1 MQGNKISRK
10 SIASALVGN
19 ILEIYDFTVY
29 VFFAPMIAKAFF
41 PLENPVSGLLI
52 AVAVFGV
59 GFFARPIGSIYIG
72 AYADHK
78 GRRPALLLTMALMA
92 LGTLMM
98 AFTPAYGS
106 IGLLAPVTIVLARL
120 VQGFALGGEVGA
132 ATAFLYEVAPEK
144 RKNLY
149 ASWQAASQG
158 IAIVIAGGTGVGLTL
173 LLSEVQ
179 MISWGWRVPFILGL
193 LIIPA
198 GFWLRRTMPETLIR
212 EQSSGVMTMH
222 HIGVSLKEIFIV
234 QRSGFLAVMSQIVF
248 ATIAAYMSSYMTT
261 YAITVLSLPSTSA
274 MIAAILVGICTFVG
288 GVAGGYMADRY
299 DPIIVSVVPRIVL
312 ILIVIPIFQYLI
324 TEPSLNTLLLTTLI
338 MAGLSAFSVGAI
350 FGALANAIPVA
361 QRGIALSVGYAL
373 IIALFGGT
381 AQLVVTWLISVTGN
395 ALVPA
400 YYIVMA
406 ALLSLLGLI
415 WLRSPDN

>member
-29 VFFAPMIAKAFF
+29 VFFAPMIAKVFF

-179 MISWGWRVPFILGL
+179 MMSWGWRVPFILGL

-198 GFWLRRTMPETLIR
+198 GFWLRRTMPETLIC
-212 EQSSGVMTMH
+212 EQSSGVMAMH

>member
-198 GFWLRRTMPETLIR
+198 GFWLRRTMPETLIC
-212 EQSSGVMTMH
+212 EQSSGVMAMH

-288 GVAGGYMADRY
+288 GVTGGYMADRY

>member
-29 VFFAPMIAKAFF
+29 VFFAPMIAKVFF

-198 GFWLRRTMPETLIR
+198 GFWLRRTMPETLIC

>member
-29 VFFAPMIAKAFF
+29 VFFAPMIAKVFF

-198 GFWLRRTMPETLIR
+198 GFWLRRTMPETLIC
-212 EQSSGVMTMH
+212 EQSSGVMAMH

>member
-29 VFFAPMIAKAFF
+29 VFFAPMIAKVFF

-212 EQSSGVMTMH
+212 EQSSGAMTMH

-274 MIAAILVGICTFVG
+274 MIAAILVGICTFLG

>member
-274 MIAAILVGICTFVG
+274 MIAAILVGICTFLG

-415 WLRSPDN
+415 WLRSPAN

>member
-198 GFWLRRTMPETLIR
+198 GFWLRRTMPETLIC

>member
-179 MISWGWRVPFILGL
+179 MMSWGWRVPFILGL

-274 MIAAILVGICTFVG
+274 MIAAILVGICTFLG

-415 WLRSPDN
+415 WLRSPAN